1 MQIIL
6 PLFPS
11 ELTLITPT
19 LGFEEKN
26 GFVYY
31 FHSGMP
37 IYTHPKS
44 NLQAF
49 RYITSN
55 FVERGL
61 CTRRDIA
68 DAFNVSY
75 DSVKKNVLKFK
86 KERENAFFGKESRH
100 GHSYKLVGET
110 IKKVQSK
117 LETGQSI
124 LSIAKEEDISEG
136 AIRAAIKRGALKK
149 KSTNK
154 H

>member
-1 MQIIL
+1 MQILL
-6 PLFPS
+6 PLFPP

-31 FHSGMP
+31 FHSGAA

-44 NLQAF
+44 NLKAF
-49 RYITSN
+49 HYITSN

-75 DSVKKNVLKFK
+75 DSVKKNVLQFK
-86 KERENAFFGKESRH
+86 KERENAFFGKDARH

-110 IKKVQSK
+110 IERVQAK
-117 LETGQSI
+117 LETGQSN
-124 LSIAKEEDISEG
+124 LSIAEDEDISEG

-149 KSTNK
+149 KTTSK

>member
-1 MQIIL
+1 MQILL
-6 PLFPS
+6 PLFPP

-31 FHSGMP
+31 FHSGAP

-44 NLQAF
+44 NLKAF

-68 DAFNVSY
+68 DAFDVSY
-75 DSVKKNVLKFK
+75 DGVKKNVLKFK
-86 KERENAFFGKESRH
+86 KEGENAFFGKDARH

-110 IKKVQSK
+110 LERVQEK
-117 LETGQSI
+117 LSNGQSI
-124 LSIAKEEDISEG
+124 LSIEKEENITEG

-149 KSTNK
+149 KSTSK